1 MELRFG
7 MNDFQYNLAN
17 LNSAEN
23 LLKYILNKSPIHKKF
38 RNSSAWLNFEIKEGA
53 VVHHYV
59 NKSVPSER
67 NEFHCHITSFTNP
80 FEGLGGYTM
89 HYFEKKEWKVFVFVD
104 VDQVLGMISR
114 LQRSIDDQLISEVAA
129 KRAIHSEKY
138 D

>member
-1 MELRFG
+1 
-7 MNDFQYNLAN
+7 MNDFQYNFDN

-23 LLKYILNKSPIHKKF
+23 LLKYILNKSPVDKKIP
-38 RNSSAWLNFEIKEGA
+38 NSAAWLNFEIKEGA

-104 VDQVLGMISR
+104 VDNLIGMIHK
-114 LQRSIDDQLISEVAA
+114 LQRSINDLVISSLIAKKAIYSE
-129 KRAIHSEKY
+129 SY

>member
-1 MELRFG
+1 
-7 MNDFQYNLAN
+7 MNDFHYNFEN

-23 LLKYILNKSPIHKKF
+23 LLKYILNKSSVDKKHP
-38 RNSSAWLNFEIKEGA
+38 SLAAWQNFEIKDGA

-59 NKSVPSER
+59 NESVQSER
-67 NEFHCHITSFTNP
+67 NAFYCQITPFTNP

-104 VDQVLGMISR
+104 LEQVLGMISR
-114 LQRSIDDQLISEVAA
+114 LQRSIDDQVISEVAA
-129 KRAIHSEKY
+129 KRAVHSEKY

>member
-1 MELRFG
+1 
-7 MNDFQYNLAN
+7 MNDFQYNFDN

-23 LLKYILNKSPIHKKF
+23 LLKYILNKSPVDKKIP
-38 RNSSAWLNFEIKEGA
+38 NSAAWLNFEIKEGA

-67 NEFHCHITSFTNP
+67 NEFQCHITSFTNP

-104 VDQVLGMISR
+104 VDNLIGMIHK
-114 LQRSIDDQLISEVAA
+114 LQRSINDQVISSLIAKKAIYSE
-129 KRAIHSEKY
+129 SY

>member
-1 MELRFG
+1 
-7 MNDFQYNLAN
+7 MNDFQYNFDN

-23 LLKYILNKSPIHKKF
+23 LLKYILNKSPVDKKIP
-38 RNSSAWLNFEIKEGA
+38 NSAAWLNFEIKEGA

-59 NKSVPSER
+59 NKSVQSER

-104 VDQVLGMISR
+104 VDNLIGMIHK
-114 LQRSIDDQLISEVAA
+114 LQRSINDQVISSLIAKKAIYSE
-129 KRAIHSEKY
+129 SY

>member
-1 MELRFG
+1 
-7 MNDFQYNLAN
+7 MNDFQYNFDN

-23 LLKYILNKSPIHKKF
+23 LLKYILNKSPVDKKIP
-38 RNSSAWLNFEIKEGA
+38 NSAAWLNFEIKEGA

-67 NEFHCHITSFTNP
+67 NEFHCHITAFTNP

-104 VDQVLGMISR
+104 VDQLLGMISR
-114 LQRSIDDQLISEVAA
+114 LQRSIDKQFISELTAR
-129 KRAIHSEKY
+129 RAIYSESY

>member
-1 MELRFG
+1 
-7 MNDFQYNLAN
+7 MNDFQYNFDN

-23 LLKYILNKSPIHKKF
+23 LLKYILNKSPVHKKLP
-38 RNSSAWLNFEIKEGA
+38 NSAAWLNFEIKEGA

-104 VDQVLGMISR
+104 VDQLLGMISR
-114 LQRSIDDQLISEVAA
+114 LQRSIDKQFISELTAR
-129 KRAIHSEKY
+129 RAIYSESY

>member
-1 MELRFG
+1 
-7 MNDFQYNLAN
+7 MNDFQYNFDN

-23 LLKYILNKSPIHKKF
+23 LLKYILNKSPADKKIP
-38 RNSSAWLNFEIKEGA
+38 NSAAWLNFEIKDGG

-59 NKSVPSER
+59 NESAPSER
-67 NEFHCHITSFTNP
+67 NEFYCHITSFTNH

-104 VDQVLGMISR
+104 VDQLLGMIHK
-114 LQRSIDDQLISEVAA
+114 LQRSINDQVISSLIAKKAIYSE
-129 KRAIHSEKY
+129 SY

>member
-1 MELRFG
+1 
-7 MNDFQYNLAN
+7 MNDFQYNLTN

-23 LLKYILNKSPIHKKF
+23 LLKYILNKSPTHKKL

-53 VVHHYV
+53 VVHHYF

>member
-1 MELRFG
+1 
-7 MNDFQYNLAN
+7 MNDFHYNFEN

-23 LLKYILNKSPIHKKF
+23 LLKYILN
-38 RNSSAWLNFEIKEGA
+38 NSSVDKNNPSHAAWKNFEIKDGA

-59 NKSVPSER
+59 NEGVKSER
-67 NEFHCHITSFTNP
+67 NEFYCQITPFTNP

-89 HYFEKKEWKVFVFVD
+89 HYFDKKEWKAFVFVD

-114 LQRSIDDQLISEVAA
+114 LHRSIDDQVISEVVA
-129 KRAIHSEKY
+129 KRAIYSQTY